1 MDFLIP
7 EEKPKAPD
15 FQFATVATV
24 ESNGVT
30 LLFDGESEA
39 GSKVYK
45 TAAGVVLHV
54 GDRVK
59 VCRDS
64 GTVVVEYAIGT
75 PGSSPADVHG
85 IPSGGTAGQV
95 LTKSSG
101 TDYAAEWRDVPKEL
115 PSASAD
121 DDGKALTLSGG
132 APTWAYPF
140 GIMLQISGGRLMFKT
155 ADSLVWT
162 TLANIGDVNG

>member
-7 EEKPKAPD
+7 DEKPKAPD
-15 FQFATVATV
+15 FQFATVAGVTDT
-24 ESNGVT
+24 GVT

-39 GSKVYK
+39 GAKVYK
-45 TAAGVVLHV
+45 TAAGVVLAP

-75 PGSSPADVHG
+75 PGSSPAEVHG

-95 LTKSSG
+95 LTKSSD
-101 TDYAAEWRDVPKEL
+101 TNYDANWTDVPKEL
-115 PSASAD
+115 PTGSENQVLTAD
-121 DDGKALTLSGG
+121 NSG
-132 APTWAYPF
+132 APVWSAIRFRVASGFSGKIEYSIDGTTW
-140 GIMLQISGGRLMFKT
+140 KT
-155 ADSLVWT
+155 VAT
-162 TLANIGDVNG
+162 E

>member
-7 EEKPKAPD
+7 EEKPKTPD
-15 FQFATVATV
+15 FQFATVAGVTDT
-24 ESNGVT
+24 GVT
-30 LLFDGESEA
+30 LLFDGEESA

-45 TAAGVVLHV
+45 CAAGVVLHN

-85 IPSGGTAGQV
+85 IPAGGSRKQV
-95 LTKSSG
+95 LTKS
-101 TDYAAEWRDVPKEL
+101 TDADYAAEWQDVPKEL
-115 PSASAD
+115 PTGSENQV
-121 DDGKALTLSGG
+121 LTANNNG
-132 APTWAYPF
+132 APVWST
-140 GIMLQISGGRLMFKT
+140 IMLRVAAGFSGKIQYSVDGGTTWKT
-155 ADSLVWT
+155 VAT
-162 TLANIGDVNG
+162 E

>member
-7 EEKPKAPD
+7 DEKPKAPD

-30 LLFDGESEA
+30 LLFDGEESTGA
-39 GSKVYK
+39 KIYK
-45 TAAGVVLHV
+45 TAAGVVLAP

-64 GTVVVEYAIGT
+64 GTVVVEYAIGV
-75 PGSSPADVHG
+75 PGSRPAEVHG

-95 LTKSSG
+95 LTKNSA
-101 TDYAAEWRDVPKEL
+101 TDYDAGWDDVPKEL
-115 PSASAD
+115 PTGGT
-121 DDGKALTLSGG
+121 DGQVLTLSSG
-132 APTWAYPF
+132 APAW
-140 GIMLQISGGRLMFKT
+140 GIMFQISGTRLMFKT
-155 ADSLVWT
+155 ADSITWT
-162 TLANIGDVNG
+162 TLANLSDVNS

>member
-15 FQFATVATV
+15 FQFATVASV

-39 GSKVYK
+39 GAKIYK
-45 TAAGVVLHV
+45 CAAGVVLHA

-75 PGSSPADVHG
+75 PGSTPAEAHG
-85 IPSGGTAGQV
+85 IPAGGTRKQV

-101 TDYAAEWRDVPKEL
+101 TDYDANWQDPPVGVPDGGSENQML
-115 PSASAD
+115 TADNSGAPVWSTIRFRVAS
-121 DDGKALTLSGG
+121 GLSGKIEYSIDG
-132 APTWAYPF
+132 TTW
-140 GIMLQISGGRLMFKT
+140 KT
-155 ADSLVWT
+155 VAT
-162 TLANIGDVNG
+162 E

>member
-7 EEKPKAPD
+7 DEKPKAPE
-15 FQFATVATV
+15 FQFATVAGVTDT
-24 ESNGVT
+24 GVT

-39 GSKVYK
+39 GAKIYK
-45 TAAGVVLHV
+45 CAAGVVLAP

-85 IPSGGTAGQV
+85 IPAGGAARQT
-95 LTKSSG
+95 LTKSSNA
-101 TDYAAEWRDVPKEL
+101 DYDANWADPPVGVPGGGAENQMLTADNSGAPVWSTIRFRV
-115 PSASAD
+115 AS
-121 DDGKALTLSGG
+121 GLSGKIEYSIDG
-132 APTWAYPF
+132 GTTW
-140 GIMLQISGGRLMFKT
+140 KT
-155 ADSLVWT
+155 VAT
-162 TLANIGDVNG
+162 E

>member
-1 MDFLIP
+1 MDFLYS
-7 EEKPKAPD
+7 EEKPKVPD
-15 FQFATVATV
+15 FQFATVASV

-30 LLFDGESEA
+30 LLFDGEESA

-45 TAAGVVLHV
+45 CAAGVVLHA

-75 PGSSPADVHG
+75 PGSSPAEVHG
-85 IPSGGTAGQV
+85 IPSGGSVGQV

-101 TDYAAEWRDVPKEL
+101 TDYAATWQDVPKEL
-115 PSASAD
+115 PVSGT
-121 DDGKALTLSGG
+121 DGQVLTLSDGTPAWG
-132 APTWAYPF
+132 LMF
-140 GIMLQISGGRLMFKT
+140 QISGGRLMFKT
-155 ADSLVWT
+155 ADSITWT
-162 TLANIGDVNG
+162 TLANLSDVNS

>member
-1 MDFLIP
+1 MDFLLP

-24 ESNGVT
+24 TDTGVT
-30 LLFDGESEA
+30 LLFDGEESA
-39 GSKVYK
+39 GAKVYK
-45 TAAGVVLHV
+45 CAAGVVLHN

-64 GTVVVEYAIGT
+64 GTVVVEYAIGV
-75 PGSSPADVHG
+75 PGSSPAEVHG

-101 TDYAAEWRDVPKEL
+101 TDYAAEWQNVPKEL
-115 PSASAD
+115 P
-121 DDGKALTLSGG
+121 TG
-132 APTWAYPF
+132 AENQ
-140 GIMLQISGGRLMFKT
+140 MLT
-155 ADSLVWT
+155 ADSSGAPVWSAIRFRVASGFSGKIEYSVDGGT
-162 TLANIGDVNG
+162 TWKTVATE

>member
-7 EEKPKAPD
+7 DEKPKAPD
-15 FQFATVATV
+15 FQFATVAGVTDT
-24 ESNGVT
+24 GVT
-30 LLFDGESEA
+30 LLFDGEESA

-45 TAAGVVLHV
+45 CAAGVVLHA

-75 PGSSPADVHG
+75 PGSSPAEVHG

-101 TDYAAEWRDVPKEL
+101 ADYAAEWRDVPKEL
-115 PSASAD
+115 PDSTSS
-121 DDGKALTLSGG
+121 DDGKALTLSSG

-140 GIMLQISGGRLMFKT
+140 GIMLQISNGRLMFKT
-155 ADSLVWT
+155 ADSITWT
-162 TLANIGDVNG
+162 TLANLSDVNS

>member
-15 FQFATVATV
+15 FQFATVAAVTDT
-24 ESNGVT
+24 GVT
-30 LLFDGESEA
+30 LLFDGEESA
-39 GSKVYK
+39 GAKVYK
-45 TAAGVVLHV
+45 TAAGVVLAP

-75 PGSSPADVHG
+75 PGSSPAEVHG
-85 IPSGGTAGQV
+85 IPSGGAAGQV

-101 TDYAAEWRDVPKEL
+101 TDYAAGWEDPPVGVP
-115 PSASAD
+115 
-121 DDGKALTLSGG
+121 SGG
-132 APTWAYPF
+132 AENQV
-140 GIMLQISGGRLMFKT
+140 LT
-155 ADSLVWT
+155 ADSNGAPVWSTIRFRVASGFSGKIEYSIDGGT
-162 TLANIGDVNG
+162 TWKTVATE

>member
-24 ESNGVT
+24 ESTGVT

-45 TAAGVVLHV
+45 CAAGVVLHN

-85 IPSGGTAGQV
+85 IPSGGSAGQV
-95 LTKSSG
+95 LTKSTG
-101 TDYAAEWRDVPKEL
+101 TDYDANWEDPPVGVP
-115 PSASAD
+115 D
-121 DDGKALTLSGG
+121 GG
-132 APTWAYPF
+132 AENQ
-140 GIMLQISGGRLMFKT
+140 MLTADISGAPVWSAIRFRVASEISGKIQYSIDGGATWKT
-155 ADSLVWT
+155 VAT
-162 TLANIGDVNG
+162 E

>member
-7 EEKPKAPD
+7 DEKPKAPD
-15 FQFATVATV
+15 FQFATVAGVTDT
-24 ESNGVT
+24 GVT
-30 LLFDGESEA
+30 LLFDGEESA
-39 GSKVYK
+39 GAKIYK
-45 TAAGVVLHV
+45 CAAGVVLHA

-101 TDYAAEWRDVPKEL
+101 TDYAATWQDVPKEL
-115 PSASAD
+115 PTGSENQV
-121 DDGKALTLSGG
+121 L
-132 APTWAYPF
+132 
-140 GIMLQISGGRLMFKT
+140 T
-155 ADSLVWT
+155 ADSNGAPVWSTIRFRVASGFSGKIEYSIDGT
-162 TLANIGDVNG
+162 TWKTVATE

>member
-1 MDFLIP
+1 MDFLISD
-7 EEKPKAPD
+7 EKPKAPD

-24 ESNGVT
+24 ESTGVT

-39 GSKVYK
+39 GAKIYK
-45 TAAGVVLHV
+45 TAAGVVLSA

-75 PGSSPADVHG
+75 PGSPADVHG
-85 IPSGGTAGQV
+85 IPSGGTAGHV

-115 PSASAD
+115 PDSTSS
-121 DDGKALTLSGG
+121 DDGKALTVSDG
-132 APTWAYPF
+132 APVWAYPF

-155 ADSLVWT
+155 ADSLTWT
-162 TLANIGDVNG
+162 TLANLSDVNS

>member
-1 MDFLIP
+1 MDFLIS

-24 ESNGVT
+24 ESDGVT

-39 GSKVYK
+39 GAKVYK
-45 TAAGVVLHV
+45 TAAGVVLAP

-75 PGSSPADVHG
+75 PGSSPAEVHG
-85 IPSGGTAGQV
+85 IPAGGTERQV
-95 LTKSSG
+95 LTKSSDA
-101 TDYAAEWRDVPKEL
+101 DYAVNWEDPPVGVP
-115 PSASAD
+115 D
-121 DDGKALTLSGG
+121 GG
-132 APTWAYPF
+132 AENQ
-140 GIMLQISGGRLMFKT
+140 MLT
-155 ADSLVWT
+155 ADSNGAPAWSTIRFRVASGFSGKIEYSIDGGT
-162 TLANIGDVNG
+162 TWNTVATE

>member
-7 EEKPKAPD
+7 EEKPKAPE

-30 LLFDGESEA
+30 LLFDGESVA
-39 GSKVYK
+39 GAKIYK
-45 TAAGVVLHV
+45 TAAGVVLHA

-75 PGSSPADVHG
+75 PGSSPAEVHG
-85 IPSGGTAGQV
+85 IPSGGTTKQV
-95 LTKSSG
+95 LTKNSA
-101 TDYAAEWRDVPKEL
+101 TDYDAGWDDVPVGV
-115 PSASAD
+115 P
-121 DDGKALTLSGG
+121 SGG
-132 APTWAYPF
+132 AENQV
-140 GIMLQISGGRLMFKT
+140 LT
-155 ADSLVWT
+155 ADSNGAPVWSTILLRVASGLSGKIQYSIDGGT
-162 TLANIGDVNG
+162 TWKTVATE

>member
-7 EEKPKAPD
+7 DEKPKTPD

-24 ESNGVT
+24 ESTGVT
-30 LLFDGESEA
+30 LLFDGEESA
-39 GSKVYK
+39 GAKIYK
-45 TAAGVVLHV
+45 CAAGVVLAP

-75 PGSSPADVHG
+75 PGSTPAEVHG

-101 TDYAAEWRDVPKEL
+101 ADYAAEWQDVPKEL
-115 PSASAD
+115 PTGSENQVLTAD
-121 DDGKALTLSGG
+121 NNG
-132 APTWAYPF
+132 APVWSTIRFRVASGFSGKIEYSIDGTTW
-140 GIMLQISGGRLMFKT
+140 KT
-155 ADSLVWT
+155 VAT
-162 TLANIGDVNG
+162 E